1 MFMAFDS
8 VVLFLEMHSEIWNHD
23 QKYLELT
30 FNINV
35 KKTKDKFNEW
45 LFSS

>member
-23 QKYLELT
+23 KKYLELT
-30 FNINV
+30 FNINM
-35 KKTKDKFNEW
+35 KKSKDKFNER
-45 LFSS
+45 LFNS